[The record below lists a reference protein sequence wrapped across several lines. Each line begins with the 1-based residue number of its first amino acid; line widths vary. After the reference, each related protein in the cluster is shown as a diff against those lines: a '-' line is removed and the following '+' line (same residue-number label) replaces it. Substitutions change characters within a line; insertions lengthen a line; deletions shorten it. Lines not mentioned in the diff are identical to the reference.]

1 MIVTGSNQK
10 RYTEDDIRDALSLAE
25 MRSTVLFNN
34 ESQIVVPVN
43 HPTRKHF
50 RALGQPSKAKL
61 KGDPHDTNH
70 DRCIA
75 YLENFLKNA
84 GDSFEIVTFVPRF
97 SAYIHKE
104 TGRPAASKGESK
116 TYELQPVF
124 NAIAGSDYRWFTGPS
139 ARVIYPDGS
148 YIESDLCG
156 RATATFYPTRLKP
169 NIVIEVI
176 RSHPPDFDTFERL
189 VELSK
194 NNTFVLFF
202 LIPENDD
209 NSVESQFNRA
219 WRKHRL
225 QLRVSFYLMD
235 GMFYEAAVHIPD
247 SGINRR
253 AVYEQLVS
261 GVLNTV
267 RREALSPD
275 EYKATRSSFR
285 TITTEKASKP

>member
-10 RYTEDDIRDALSLAE
+10 TYTEDDIQNALSLAE

-34 ESQIVVPVN
+34 KSQIVAPVN
-43 HPTRKHF
+43 HPTQKHF
-50 RALGQPSKAKL
+50 RVLGKPSNAKL

-75 YLENFLKNA
+75 YLERFLKNA
-84 GDSFEIVTFVPRF
+84 GDSFEIASFVPKFR
-97 SAYIHKE
+97 AYIHKK
-104 TGRPAASKGESK
+104 TGRPAASIGESK
-116 TYELQPVF
+116 TYELQTVF
-124 NAIAGSDYRWFTGPS
+124 SAIAGSGYRWFTGPS

-156 RATATFYPTRLKP
+156 RATATFYPTRVKP

-219 WRKHRL
+219 WRKDRL

-247 SGINRR
+247 SGTNRR
-253 AVYEQLVS
+253 GVYEQLVS

-267 RREALSPD
+267 RKEALSP
-275 EYKATRSSFR
+275 EKYQATRSSPR
-285 TITTEKASKP
+285 TTITENPSKS